1 MIWIAG
7 VIWSGK
13 TTLTNELTAHLQ
25 QSNLQPILLD
35 GDILRKVLK
44 TSQITVDAHNRK
56 SRIKLALKY
65 AQMYE
70 LLLCQGFTV
79 VIATIS
85 MFNEVYAWKDYGIV
99 TWVYLSKIWKWQI
112 NKCGRFGPICRPT
125 SWILFDFGFWDPA
138 IYLAESCSLSCS
150 CIIRIRKKSIRVLH
164 YEYCLL
170 LLCPRHSSS
179 RTYYDVEWIYHKG
192 HLQKFFL
199 TSAHFNLFF
208 IFSILALLD
217 KSIFG
222 FVKWKWYESV
232 LC

>member
-25 QSNLQPILLD
+25 QSNLQPILLN

-85 MFNEVYAWKDYGIV
+85 MFNEVYA
-99 TWVYLSKIWKWQI
+99 
-112 NKCGRFGPICRPT
+112 
-125 SWILFDFGFWDPA
+125 
-138 IYLAESCSLSCS
+138 
-150 CIIRIRKKSIRVLH
+150 
-164 YEYCLL
+164 
-170 LLCPRHSSS
+170 
-179 RTYYDVEWIYHKG
+179 
-192 HLQKFFL
+192 
-199 TSAHFNLFF
+199 
-208 IFSILALLD
+208 
-217 KSIFG
+217 
-222 FVKWKWYESV
+222 
-232 LC
+232 

>member
-1 MIWIAG
+1 MLKCMSCFCAKG
-7 VIWSGK
+7 LRLS
-13 TTLTNELTAHLQ
+13 LQ
-25 QSNLQPILLD
+25 LFQCLMKFMLE
-35 GDILRKVLK
+35 K
-44 TSQITVDAHNRK
+44 ITVSWLEYIYRK
-56 SRIKLALKY
+56 
-65 AQMYE
+65 YE
-70 LLLCQGFTV
+70 SGRLINVAGL
-79 VIATIS
+79 
-85 MFNEVYAWKDYGIV
+85 D
-99 TWVYLSKIWKWQI
+99 LSVDQPH
-112 NKCGRFGPICRPT
+112 G
-125 SWILFDFGFWDPA
+125 FDFGFWDPA